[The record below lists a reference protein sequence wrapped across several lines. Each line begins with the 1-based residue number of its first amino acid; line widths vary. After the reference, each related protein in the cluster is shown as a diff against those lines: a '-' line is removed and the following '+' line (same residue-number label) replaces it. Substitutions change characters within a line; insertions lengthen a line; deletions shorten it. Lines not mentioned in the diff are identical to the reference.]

1 MANLSANAAEI
12 AELAR
17 KHWHTSYALL
27 LAEILS
33 LGLFTAILVVVNPG
47 TAIKLSTYVL
57 VGAITFI
64 IWWHTN
70 RLPKTKKNKVGF
82 VISIS
87 TGEESERKKIMED
100 FVLTLHELLKA
111 GTSGHSFQLI
121 KVPEHIAEGIVDAE
135 DAQELLTKCRAHF
148 MIYGRVRL
156 RLIAGRQE
164 HVLHL
169 EGMVAHR
176 PLPKA
181 VRDGLAQEFTELL
194 PRRMR
199 IKAEND
205 VFSFAFT
212 SEWINCVSRYII
224 GIAAFHSGALNY
236 AEVLQNDVNRL
247 LDGQDKT
254 FPIFAKL
261 KQRVPRRLGEINL
274 TRANIAYN
282 RWVKSHD
289 SADVVD
295 MGRYLDKISPACADD
310 YGVIILR
317 SVFLFVQARDVR
329 AAMVLLKKCK
339 RVSDG
344 TWLYNLGFLHA
355 YTGNL
360 KSALQCY
367 RNAMTR
373 PLEPVVIALIE
384 EFMFWLIEK
393 EPERYQLHYCL
404 GYINWKVRGDEIRGL
419 KEFETFLSLGNN
431 QEYGKERELAR
442 NWISEIKGPRR

>member
-1 MANLSANAAEI
+1 MANLSVNAVEV

-17 KHWHTSYALL
+17 KHWHTPYALV
-27 LAEILS
+27 LAEFLSVVLLTGIL
-33 LGLFTAILVVVNPG
+33 LVVNPG
-47 TAIKLSTYVL
+47 ATIKLITYLV

-64 IWWHTN
+64 VWWHTN

-111 GTSGHSFQLI
+111 GASGHSFQLI
-121 KVPEHIAEGIVDAE
+121 KVPEHIAEKIVDAE
-135 DAQELLTKCRAHF
+135 DAQELRTKCRAHF

-181 VRDGLAQEFTELL
+181 VRDGLAQEFAELL

-199 IKAEND
+199 INAEND

-224 GIAAFHSGALNY
+224 GIAAFCSGALDY

-261 KQRVPRRLGEINL
+261 KQRVPWRLAEINL
-274 TRANIAYN
+274 TRTRVAYN

-289 SADVVD
+289 PADIVE
-295 MGRYLDKISPACADD
+295 MGRHLDKISPGCADD
-310 YGVIILR
+310 YGVIIHR
-317 SVFLFVQARDVR
+317 SIILFVQARNVR
-329 AAMVLLKKCK
+329 AAMVMLKRCK
-339 RVSDG
+339 RIRDG

-355 YTGNL
+355 YTRNL
-360 KSALQCY
+360 KSAIQCY
-367 RNAMTR
+367 RNAMTQ
-373 PLEPVVIALIE
+373 PIEPSVIAQIE
-384 EFMFWLIEK
+384 EFMCWLIDK
-393 EPERYQLHYCL
+393 EPQQYQLHYCL
-404 GYINWKVRGDEIRGL
+404 GYINWKVKGDEAQAV
-419 KEFETFLSLGNN
+419 KDFETFLSLGNN
-431 QEYGKERELAR
+431 QEFAKERELAR
-442 NWISEIKGPRR
+442 NWISEIKHPRR